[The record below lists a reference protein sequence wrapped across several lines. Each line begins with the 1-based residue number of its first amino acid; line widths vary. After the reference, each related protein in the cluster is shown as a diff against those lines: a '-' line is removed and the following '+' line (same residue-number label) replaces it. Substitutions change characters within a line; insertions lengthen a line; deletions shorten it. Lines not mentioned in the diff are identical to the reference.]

1 MVFKMNAGGR
11 RSVMY
16 LLLAAFVI
24 VSIATSAAAE
34 SLWKEWRLVNL
45 PLHAAIEALG
55 GLSAVAIAVFLLQR
69 QREAHDARRL
79 RLAMGFLGMGI
90 LDTFHA
96 ITTPG
101 NGFVLLHT
109 AASLAGGSCFA
120 LVWLPDRWIRHP
132 AIYKR
137 WLSYGVVIGAISFG
151 AWTLAARQSLPVMT
165 QGAEFTA
172 ASVALNLLAGLLFL
186 AGAARLLIDFHRSR
200 TFEAYLLA
208 FIATMFGLAG
218 VLFTSSALWD
228 PTWWLWHLL
237 RVTAYGGALVFA
249 FREYYGTVADLRVLS
264 AEHEAAAAML
274 RNDEIRYRTL
284 FEQSPDGIL
293 LIDPRTALP
302 VEFNDTACR
311 QLGYRRDEFARLRI
325 SDYEAAET
333 AEATKRHMDAILDTG
348 HDSFETRHR
357 TKQGDIKA
365 VHVTVQKIELSGQ
378 PVMHCIFRDVTQAHE
393 QAALARIGE
402 MAAVIAHEVK
412 NPLAGVRGAIQVI
425 GRRLSPEG
433 QDAAIIDEIITRI
446 DALDDLMKDLL
457 LFARPPQLSLASVDV
472 VALAKDTSIL
482 LSEDPTARD
491 VCVEVE
497 GAAPA
502 VMADAKLLN
511 IVLLNLLLNAAHA
524 MQWQGTIRV
533 SVTTDDLTCRIAVA
547 DTGPGIPPG
556 IRERIFTPF
565 FTTKPRGTGLGLS
578 TAKRLIEAHHGRMN
592 VACPPAGGTIVAI
605 ELPR

>member
-1 MVFKMNAGGR
+1 
-11 RSVMY
+11 MY

-24 VSIATSAAAE
+24 VWIATTTAAG
-34 SLWKEWRLVNL
+34 SLWKEWRLVNM

-55 GLSAVAIAVFLLQR
+55 GLSAVVIAVFLLQR
-69 QREAHDARRL
+69 QGEAHGARRL
-79 RLAMGFLGMGI
+79 PLAMGFLGMGI

-101 NGFVLLHT
+101 HGFVLLHN

-120 LVWLPDRWIRHP
+120 LVWLPDRWIRRQTR
-132 AIYKR
+132 YKG
-137 WLSYGVVIGAISFG
+137 WLSCGVAIGTISFG
-151 AWTLAARQSLPVMT
+151 AWTLVARQSLPAMT
-165 QGAEFTA
+165 RGDEFTA
-172 ASVALNLLAGLLFL
+172 ASVGLNLLAGVLFL
-186 AGAARLLIDFHRSR
+186 VGAARLLIDFHRSGR
-200 TFEAYLLA
+200 FEAYLLA

-237 RVTAYGGALVFA
+237 RVTAYGGAQVFA

-264 AEHEAAAAML
+264 AEHQAAAAML
-274 RNDEIRYRTL
+274 RNGEIRYRTL

-293 LIDPRTALP
+293 LIDPRTTLP
-302 VEFNDTACR
+302 VEFNDTASR
-311 QLGYRRDEFARLRI
+311 QLGYSRDEFARLRV

-333 AEATKRHMDAILDTG
+333 AEETTRHIDALLDTG
-348 HDSFETRHR
+348 HASFETRHR
-357 TKQGDIKA
+357 TKQGDIRI
-365 VHVTVQKIELSGQ
+365 VLVTVQRIELSGQ
-378 PVMHCIFRDVTQAHE
+378 SVLHCIFRDVTQLHD
-393 QAALARIGE
+393 QAALARLGE

-425 GRRLSPEG
+425 GGRLLPGG
-433 QDAAIIDEIITRI
+433 QDAAVIDEIITRI

-457 LFARPPQLSLASVDV
+457 LFARPPQVRQALVDV
-472 VALAKDTSIL
+472 VALAKEASIL
-482 LSEDPTARD
+482 LSKDPTARH

-497 GAAPA
+497 GSAPA

-578 TAKRLIEAHHGRMN
+578 TAKRFIEAHHGRMS

-605 ELPR
+605 DLPR